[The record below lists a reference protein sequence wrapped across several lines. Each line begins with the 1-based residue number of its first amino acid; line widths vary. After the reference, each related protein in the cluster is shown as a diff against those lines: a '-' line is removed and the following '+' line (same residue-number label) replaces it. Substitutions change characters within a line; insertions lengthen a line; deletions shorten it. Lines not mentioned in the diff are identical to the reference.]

1 MSLGDSDKKVVT
13 EQCLWVN
20 QAYCSTQWQKFKV
33 QIKPEWIS
41 IHKKVGYN
49 REVHLDITHSFN
61 TTIYTGC
68 CSIMGLELP
77 ADICQIIINVSGLS
91 MSLQTLAVQGVYQR
105 SSNIPAWLCDNVLR
119 LFFVHYSCGIT
130 LISLMIMKLNNNNNK
145 KDTLTQAYL
154 FMAIAA
160 NTMGA
165 ISSDS
170 MEFLDDLSR
179 RITQVTA
186 ENLEKV
192 FLTFSHSSHL
202 D

>member
-1 MSLGDSDKKVVT
+1 
-13 EQCLWVN
+13 
-20 QAYCSTQWQKFKV
+20 
-33 QIKPEWIS
+33 
-41 IHKKVGYN
+41 
-49 REVHLDITHSFN
+49 
-61 TTIYTGC
+61 
-68 CSIMGLELP
+68 
-77 ADICQIIINVSGLS
+77 
-91 MSLQTLAVQGVYQR
+91 
-105 SSNIPAWLCDNVLR
+105 
-119 LFFVHYSCGIT
+119 
-130 LISLMIMKLNNNNNK
+130 MKLNNNNNK